1 MSFTRISFTNL
12 HETLQK
18 ATELDATRKIER
30 LLTKEEYSIFKS
42 ALRDPNSWS
51 EFWNNIDSSTAR
63 AIAVAKVKA
72 EVQLRM
78 MSVYHC
84 TSSEEEEVLPPAPK
98 KIKVKAS
105 EPEPPKQQLTVQR
118 PLEILGSVSPKMK
131 YMLETIEA
139 NRQHSGLSDRE
150 LTTLLSEV
158 RAVGSR
164 WADSNRIGQAELYE
178 AMEAVLNALKAY
190 TDHSQP
196 FLQKVNKREAPG
208 YYNVITNPMDLGTM
222 TKKLKN
228 SQYQSKKE
236 FADDLYLIYK
246 NCLTYNTR
254 PDSIYREHAF
264 KMEEKTRVL
273 LQNPP
278 FENKITIESKEQEIT
293 ETTVDNFPDVIPPV
307 ADSDLVLKLPKVPD
321 IWDPEIYNKNRSK
334 LFDANVIESEERPTL
349 DMYPEVQF
357 STKGTA
363 AQVDKNIET
372 LRQARIVQSKIAA
385 AKQNIPVS
393 YFGLSETAPSNSK
406 ALPQLTNINGL
417 PPLIMNKGTGNAL
430 MERVVVKLLQHAGFE
445 AAQSSAL
452 NVLTDVA
459 VEYMLN
465 LGKSLRA
472 YCDEHDKTMTPEEIL
487 LHTLNENGVSSVN
500 ELDSYIRDE
509 VERYG
514 VRLSDVNRR
523 LDATYG
529 ELLGH
534 DDKEAGEPSL
544 SDNDE
549 AFAMGNF
556 GEDIGEDFFG
566 FKELGLGQLSVPARL
581 FFGKDK
587 QKNNVVKGPGQGT
600 NAPAYPTPDPFPPVE
615 PSKQIGL
622 LRPYFERRASELI
635 GLLEDEMVSQKKRS
649 QRPKVPITGII
660 PRQPPRVAK
669 PSGIEAEALAIE
681 RKRKKEREA
690 QLAEEK
696 KRQRMEERGRKAAKK
711 VAEKAEKDLQR
722 KIKAEQKRLEQESK
736 KAEAAAK
743 RAEQKKLKSKSK
755 SNNSSV
761 TGNSRSNSGNGA
773 NSAKNNSNI
782 KTNAN
787 TNIASTSP
795 PVNTPAST
803 KDAISYGLSKVTA
816 NAYESDSE
824 SVPLAKR
831 KKKRVRSDGVTVL
844 GNRKL

>member
-1 MSFTRISFTNL
+1 
-12 HETLQK
+12 
-18 ATELDATRKIER
+18 
-30 LLTKEEYSIFKS
+30 S
-42 ALRDPNSWS
+42 ALLALDGLV
-51 EFWNNIDSSTAR
+51 WN
-63 AIAVAKVKA
+63 
-72 EVQLRM
+72 EV
-78 MSVYHC
+78 
-84 TSSEEEEVLPPAPK
+84 
-98 KIKVKAS
+98 I
-105 EPEPPKQQLTVQR
+105 
-118 PLEILGSVSPKMK
+118 
-131 YMLETIEA
+131 
-139 NRQHSGLSDRE
+139 
-150 LTTLLSEV
+150 
-158 RAVGSR
+158 
-164 WADSNRIGQAELYE
+164 ADSNRIGQAELYE

-222 TKKLKN
+222 TKKLKS

-236 FADDLYLIYK
+236 FADDLFLIYK

-278 FENKITIESKEQEIT
+278 FENESILEPKEQEIT
-293 ETTVDNFPDVIPPV
+293 ETAADNFPDVIPST
-307 ADSDLVLKLPKVPD
+307 ADNDLVLKLPKVPD

-334 LFDANVIESEERPTL
+334 LFDLYAIESEERPTL

-357 STKGTA
+357 SKKGTA

-406 ALPQLTNINGL
+406 TPPHLTNINGL
-417 PPLIMNKGTGNAL
+417 PPLIMNKYTGNAL

-452 NVLTDVA
+452 SVLTDVA

-500 ELDSYIRDE
+500 ELDSYTRDE

-523 LDATYG
+523 LEATYT
-529 ELLGH
+529 ELLAQ
-534 DDKEAGEPSL
+534 DDKEAEEPSF

-556 GEDIGEDFFG
+556 GEDLGEDFFG
-566 FKELGLGQLSVPARL
+566 FKELGLGSLSVPAKL

-587 QKNNVVKGPGQGT
+587 PKNNVVKGPGQGT
-600 NAPAYPTPDPFPPVE
+600 NAPAYPTPEAFPPVE

-622 LRPYFERRASELI
+622 LRPYFEGRASAAI

-660 PRQPPRVAK
+660 PRQPPRVSK

-722 KIKAEQKRLEQESK
+722 KIKAEQKRIEQESK

-743 RAEQKKLKSKSK
+743 KAEQKKLKSKSK
-755 SNNSSV
+755 SNNSNV
-761 TGNSRSNSGNGA
+761 TGNNRSNSGNGA
-773 NSAKNNSNI
+773 NN
-782 KTNAN
+782 
-787 TNIASTSP
+787 
-795 PVNTPAST
+795 VNTST
-803 KDAISYGLSKVTA
+803 KDAISYGGEKGGVLSKVIA

-831 KKKRVRSDGVTVL
+831 KKKRVRPDGVTVP